1 MRNAF
6 LLICLAVTG
15 LNLQAQSR
23 EFDQLYAS
31 LRAEDGVINLY
42 IPGFICRMAGNIAEL
57 NYEEQELLRS
67 IRSIKLLV
75 VENPE
80 INRQVNLARILA
92 MVEPDPDI
100 FPLLRVQDD
109 DEDVLILA
117 REKNQRVAEL
127 YVIVG
132 GEENVMVR
140 ICGRMDRDLM
150 KSIFDVTGIEQT
162 KYVREI

>member
-162 KYVREI
+162 KYIREI